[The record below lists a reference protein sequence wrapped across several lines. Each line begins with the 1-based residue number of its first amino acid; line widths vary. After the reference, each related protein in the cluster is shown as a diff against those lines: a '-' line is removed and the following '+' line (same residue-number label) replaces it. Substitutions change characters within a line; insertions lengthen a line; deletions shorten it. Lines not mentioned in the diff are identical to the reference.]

1 MIAGVKI
8 GPRNWQEILNKGKP
22 DCCEVWFRLDWA
34 DQFTNLFQTLNKKN
48 IPFGLHFWTMLPG
61 KIEPNLAW
69 EDDGIADQTVELM
82 KQTIDI
88 AQKVGARYVNVHP
101 GSLVL
106 KKLDLENSE
115 MDFISHKTI
124 SRDKARESLIPRAKL
139 LNQYALKSNLLL
151 LVETLPKN
159 EPAHFRDHTGR
170 QEVQEVNNIPL
181 DLIIELANAGIF
193 ITNDIGHTTASLITK
208 DREELWKHL
217 LKATKNLASQ
227 TKLIHLNTTLPPFN
241 GTDSHNGL
249 LKKDFDQNV
258 FPSKNQIIELLK
270 IFCDRDD
277 IWVIP
282 EPEMEEMVENYRGLK
297 KMLNRATSH

>member
-8 GPRNWQEILNKGKP
+8 GPKNWQEILNKGKP

-34 DQFTNLFQTLNKKN
+34 DQFANLFKTLNKKN
-48 IPFGLHFWTMLPG
+48 ILFGLHFWAMLPG

-69 EDDGIADQTVELM
+69 EKEEIADQTVELM

-88 AQKVGARYVNVHP
+88 AQKIGARYVNVHP
-101 GSLVL
+101 GSLML
-106 KKLDLENSE
+106 KKLDLENQQ
-115 MDFISHKTI
+115 MTLIPNKKISL
-124 SRDKARESLIPRAKL
+124 DKARKSLIPRVKL
-139 LNQYALKSNLLL
+139 LNQYASKADLLL

-159 EPAHFRDHTGR
+159 EPAHFRDHTER
-170 QEVQEVNNIPL
+170 QKVQEVNNIPL
-181 DLIIELANAGIF
+181 DLMIELANAGIF
-193 ITNDIGHTTASLITK
+193 ITNDIGHTAASLITK
-208 DREELWKHL
+208 DREKLWKYL

-227 TKLIHLNTTLPPFN
+227 TKLIHLNTILPPFN

-258 FPSKNQIIELLK
+258 FPTKNQIIELLK

-277 IWVIP
+277 IWIIP
-282 EPEMEEMVENYRGLK
+282 EPEMKDMVRNYRVIKHL
-297 KMLNRATSH
+297 LEDN